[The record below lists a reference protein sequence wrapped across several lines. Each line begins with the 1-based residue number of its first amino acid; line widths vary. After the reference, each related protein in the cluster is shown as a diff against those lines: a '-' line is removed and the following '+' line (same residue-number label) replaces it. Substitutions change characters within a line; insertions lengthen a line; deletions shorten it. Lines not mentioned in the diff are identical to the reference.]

1 MSDDNDPGR
10 IKIQIGPVKLG
21 NDPKAGSSSPEM
33 LQRASWFGAL
43 FGGIALAV
51 AVVVAL
57 FFVRKHEDMALPA
70 FLGVVIV
77 AAIIKMLRSGWLNKK

>member
-1 MSDDNDPGR
+1 MSDDHEPGR
-10 IKIQIGPVKLG
+10 IQIGPVKLG
-21 NDPKAGSSSPEM
+21 DGKPERLSSPET

-57 FFVRKHEDMALPA
+57 FFVRKHGDMALPA

-77 AAIIKMLRSGWLNKK
+77 AAIVKMLRSGWATKK